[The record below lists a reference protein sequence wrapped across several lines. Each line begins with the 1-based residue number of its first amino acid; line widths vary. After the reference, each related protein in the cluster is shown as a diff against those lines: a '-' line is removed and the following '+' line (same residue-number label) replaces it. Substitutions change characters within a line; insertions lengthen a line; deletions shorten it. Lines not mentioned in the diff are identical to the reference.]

1 MRLLIILLS
10 SLSFAL
16 AQVNVAVSILPQ
28 ETFVKKIGGD
38 KVSVMTLVEPGE
50 SPHSYEPKPSQ
61 MIALSEADIYFPIKI
76 DFENAWLEKFESQNK
91 DMEIVQMSKGVQRIM
106 MEKKNHN
113 KKGANEQTKNKKII
127 KPDPHVWLSPLNVKI
142 MAKNIYDTLIKVDS
156 KNKSYYKKNLIS
168 FLKEINSV
176 DMKIHNI
183 LLDVPANSKFMVFH
197 PAWGYF
203 ARDYGL
209 VQFAVEKEGKEP
221 TPKAL
226 MKIIQKA
233 KAEKIKAILVQKEFS
248 KKSAN
253 ALADELNIKVVEE
266 SPLSLDWGN
275 NLISIAKTIANNQ

>member
-16 AQVNVAVSILPQ
+16 GQVNVAVSILPQ

-38 KVSVMTLVEPGE
+38 KVTVMTLVQPGE

-61 MIALSEADIYFPIKI
+61 MIALSKADIYFPIKI
-76 DFENAWLEKFESQNK
+76 DFENAWLEKFVSQNK
-91 DMEIVQMSKGVQRIM
+91 DMEIIQMSKGIQRIM
-106 MEKKNHN
+106 MEKKNHH
-113 KKGANEQTKNKKII
+113 KKGDKTEEKKEKII

-142 MAKNIYDTLIKVDS
+142 MAKNIYDTLIKVDT
-156 KNKSYYKKNLIS
+156 KNKSYYKKNLIA
-168 FLKEINSV
+168 FLKEINDV
-176 DMKIHNI
+176 DMKINNI
-183 LLDVPANSKFMVFH
+183 LLGVPTNSKVMVFH

-226 MKIIQKA
+226 MKIIEKA
-233 KAEKIKAILVQKEFS
+233 KKENIKAILVQQEFS
-248 KKSAN
+248 KKSAK
-253 ALADELNIKVVEE
+253 ALAEELHIKVVEE
-266 SPLSLDWGN
+266 SPLSLDWGD
-275 NLISIAKTIANNQ
+275 NLIGIAKTIANNQ

>member
-1 MRLLIILLS
+1 MRLIFLFVC

-16 AQVNVAVSILPQ
+16 AKVNIAVSILPQ

-38 KVSVMTLVEPGE
+38 KISVMTLVEPGE

-61 MIALSEADIYFPIKI
+61 MVALSKAHIYFPIQI
-76 DFENAWLEKFESQNK
+76 DFENAWLDKFASQNK
-91 DMEIVQMSKGVQRIM
+91 NMQIVQMSNGVQRIM
-106 MEKKNHN
+106 MEKHKHH
-113 KKGANEQTKNKKII
+113 KKGGEDKKIV

-142 MAKNIYDTLIKVDS
+142 MAKNIYNTLVKVDPE
-156 KNKSYYKKNLIS
+156 NKTYYKDNLNKFLQLIS
-168 FLKEINSV
+168 EVDTKINE
-176 DMKIHNI
+176 I
-183 LLDVPANSKFMVFH
+183 LLNIPANSKFMVFH

-226 MKIIQKA
+226 MKIIEQA
-233 KAEKIKAILVQKEFS
+233 KKEDIKAILVQKEFS
-248 KKSAN
+248 KKSAK

-275 NLISIAKTIANNQ
+275 NLISIAKTIANDQ